1 MIKESRYNDCLNLGA
16 EGLLD
21 VSGAPFA
28 CFFFFLAVS
37 AEE

>member
-21 VSGAPFA
+21 ISGAPFA
-28 CFFFFLAVS
+28 CFFFLAVS